1 MIFAELKRDMRAAM
15 QGGKEEEKE
24 YRSSYEIKPYW
35 RFSKRTLSC
44 MSRTLWSE
52 EDKED
57 EEEDK
62 EDARGSIFHIKQ
74 PLVYRYNYNN
84 WL

>member
-1 MIFAELKRDMRAAM
+1 MTFSHQADMRMIFDELKKEIRAEMA
-15 QGGKEEEKE
+15 KNS
-24 YRSSYEIKPYW
+24 RSNYEIKPYW

-57 EEEDK
+57 
-62 EDARGSIFHIKQ
+62 ARGSIFHIKQ
-74 PLVYRYNYNN
+74 PLLYRYNYNN

>member
-1 MIFAELKRDMRAAM
+1 MIFDELKKEIREAM
-15 QGGKEEEKE
+15 EKNT
-24 YRSSYEIKPYW
+24 RSNYEIKPYW

-44 MSRTLWSE
+44 MSRALWSE
-52 EDKED
+52 EDKE
-57 EEEDK
+57 EEKEDK